1 MWSWSYGCLSRIRS
15 EHCDMVAEFACPDD
29 GKNDGHGEYLPRKGS
44 PGVTVPGHTATPE
57 ACIAMGESVRVLC
70 CCETIIMLLN
80 SIVDWIQLLTLS
92 FNGVHPQPAL

>member
-44 PGVTVPGHTATPE
+44 PGVAVPGHTATPE
-57 ACIAMGESVRVLC
+57 ACIAVGERALC
-70 CCETIIMLLN
+70 LYCCETIIMHLDPN
-80 SIVDWIQLLTLS
+80 AD
-92 FNGVHPQPAL
+92 